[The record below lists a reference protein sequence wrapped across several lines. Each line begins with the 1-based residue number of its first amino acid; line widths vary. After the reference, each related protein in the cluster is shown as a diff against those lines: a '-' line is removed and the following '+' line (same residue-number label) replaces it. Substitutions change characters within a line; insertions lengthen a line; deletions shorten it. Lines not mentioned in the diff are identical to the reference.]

1 MNVLVG
7 VDFSRHSR
15 EAVRFISGIGF
26 PPASHIFLAH
36 IIKVSKELGDLKHS
50 VDVEEGLRTIR
61 QQSREHASKHL
72 HRLQQVLDQDHLV
85 LHTIVREGNP
95 GEELESLS
103 MKNRIDLVVLGS
115 RGLTGFKRFLLGSV
129 SERVLHHAP
138 CSVLIV
144 RGQARWF
151 QRGLRIVMAVDDSAE
166 ADTAL
171 QFLNQWQFPKNSEL
185 VLFHVIEPFDYRVVQ
200 DNYGIVKLGEQEH
213 VTLEKIEK
221 ERLRHLEKSRKALLQ
236 EARKK
241 LHIKKVKGG
250 SLSTGVAA
258 EEILKA
264 AQRFRS
270 DLIVLGS
277 RNLSGL
283 KQTFLGSVSQKV
295 VRHAPCSVLVVR
307 KIPKE
312 STVRL

>member
-1 MNVLVG
+1 MKVLIG
-7 VDFSRHSR
+7 VDFSRDSKG
-15 EAVRFISGIGF
+15 AIRFLSGMQLPSVSDISF
-26 PPASHIFLAH
+26 VHV
-36 IIKVSKELGDLKHS
+36 IKGSKELQALCQS
-50 VDVEEGLRTIR
+50 VDFEKGIRTVR
-61 QQSREHASKHL
+61 QQSRAHALKHL
-72 HRLQQVLDQDHLV
+72 HRLQKVLTQDNLT
-85 LHTIVREGNP
+85 LHSVVREGNP

-103 MKNRIDLVVLGS
+103 TKDGKDLVVLGT
-115 RGLTGFKRFLLGSV
+115 RGLTGIKRFLLGSV
-129 SERVLHHAP
+129 SERVLHNAP

-144 RGQARWF
+144 RGPARWF
-151 QRGLRIVMAVDDSAE
+151 QRGLRILMAVDNSAE
-166 ADTAL
+166 AKTVL
-171 QFLNQWQFPKNSEL
+171 QFLNQWQFPENSEL

-200 DNYGIVKLGEQEH
+200 DNYGIVKLGEQEE
-213 VTLEKIEK
+213 VSLGKCEK
-221 ERLRHLEKSRKALLQ
+221 ERLRYLEKSRKALFQ

-241 LHIKKVKGG
+241 LNIKKVKGG
-250 SLSTGVAA
+250 SLSSGVAA

-277 RNLSGL
+277 RNLRGITR
-283 KQTFLGSVSQKV
+283 TFSGSVSQKV